1 MDSTLTKVRFVGL
14 VSALVLNG
22 IILSWVNK
30 LEKKC
35 ECSADWRRDYIKYFS
50 IVSIIFAF
58 ANAFMPNLIKTLL
71 PLLMIFGLAGLVNLG
86 SILSYIPGLKKKQC
100 NCAIEKDWRDNF
112 IFWWIIISLI
122 LPVLASGAAAFMLTR
137 K

>member
-1 MDSTLTKVRFVGL
+1 MATIVPAV
-14 VSALVLNG
+14 VLHS
-22 IILSWVNK
+22 IVLSWINK

-50 IVSIIFAF
+50 IASIVLAILTGT
-58 ANAFMPNLIKTLL
+58 MHKPNKSVIML
-71 PLLMIFGLAGLVNLG
+71 FGAAGLVNVG
-86 SILSYIPGLKKKQC
+86 AILSYIPKLKKNQC
-100 NCAIEKDWRDNF
+100 ECATENEWRDNF

-122 LPVLASGAAAFMLTR
+122 VTILGSGAAAFMLTR

>member
-1 MDSTLTKVRFVGL
+1 MESTLTKIRIAGL
-14 VSALVLNG
+14 IPALVLNG

-35 ECSADWRRDYIKYFS
+35 KCSADWRRDYIKYFS

-58 ANAFMPNLIKTLL
+58 ANVFMHSSTQKL
-71 PLLMIFGLAGLVNLG
+71 PVMMIVGLAGLVNLG
-86 SILSYIPGLKKKQC
+86 SILSYIPDLKKKQC
-100 NCAIEKDWRDNF
+100 NCAIEDDWRDNF
-112 IFWWIIISLI
+112 IFWWIITSLI
-122 LPVLASGAAAFMLTR
+122 LTVMASGAAGYMVTR